1 MSYSHC
7 LHLSFTERV
16 LKMLGAG
23 NSVNV
28 VIERLGEE
36 VERFVADVRA
46 CPLPSET
53 RLLVVDIRVCRHRFE
68 QFLSE
73 LARQLELEFDDLT
86 QVLSELERSRQRS
99 IVVLN
104 NFQALGESEVD
115 PQFNRSFYEKL
126 NALKNLD
133 QVALLL
139 ITDRRQSE
147 ILFNIAGEWK
157 TSQLDIPQVEWLP
170 ALSEDQARYELQQQ
184 CLQLSDS
191 QVFQVLQQCPLSEG
205 YDYNL
210 LMCLAKQLRD
220 ERFPQEIPD
229 FIKQLKRWKKR
240 CQGKTWEYW
249 LRKWIDGIQKF
260 WGAMKLRNVVN
271 KLWHLVA
278 DPLENLADLLKNL
291 FGKSKD

>member
-1 MSYSHC
+1 MAYSHC
-7 LHLSFTERV
+7 LHPLFTERV
-16 LKMLGAG
+16 LNRLGAG
-23 NSVNV
+23 HSVNV
-28 VIERLGEE
+28 VIERLGAE

-68 QFLSE
+68 QFLGA
-73 LARQLELEFDDLT
+73 LAQQLELKFDDLT

-139 ITDRRQSE
+139 ITDRKQND

-157 TSQLDIPQVEWLP
+157 TSQLDIPRVEWLP
-170 ALSEDQARYELQQQ
+170 ALSDDQARYELRQQ
-184 CLQLSDS
+184 CPQLSDS
-191 QVFQVLQQCPLSEG
+191 QAFQVLQQCRLTEG
-205 YDYNL
+205 YDYNV

-220 ERFPQEIPD
+220 EHFSQDIPN
-229 FIKQLKRWKKR
+229 FIKQLERWKKR

-249 LRKWIDGIQKF
+249 LRKRVDGIEKF
-260 WGAMKLRNVVN
+260 WGAMKLHNVVN

-278 DPLENLADLLKNL
+278 DPLENLLDFLKNL